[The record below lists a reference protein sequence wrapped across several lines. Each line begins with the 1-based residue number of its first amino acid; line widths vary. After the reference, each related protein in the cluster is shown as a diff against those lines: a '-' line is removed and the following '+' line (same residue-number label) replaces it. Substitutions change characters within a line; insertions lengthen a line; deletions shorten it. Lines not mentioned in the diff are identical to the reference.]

1 MKNKSLPH
9 WWKLDN
15 AAKIFPASSSP
26 HNSKVFRFVCELQDT
41 VKPELLQPALDR
53 TLERFPIYRSVMK
66 RGLFWYYLEDS
77 TLQPKIR
84 R

>member
-53 TLERFPIYRSVMK
+53 TLDD
-66 RGLFWYYLEDS
+66 LFWDGE
-77 TLQPKIR
+77 
-84 R
+84 